1 LIIFEDADF
10 ENAVKGAMLANFLNQ
25 GQVCSNGTRVFV
37 HRSIADKFGKAVA
50 ERVNKLKIAD
60 PYLAD
65 TMVGATI
72 SPEQAQRVLNY
83 IETARKEG
91 ATFLCGGERVTM
103 PGELAGGFYIK
114 PCVLANCKDEM
125 TVCKEEVFGPVMAIL
140 PFDTEEEVLKRAN
153 NTEYGLA
160 AGVFTK
166 DLSRA
171 HRVAAKIES
180 GVVYVNTYNAF
191 PPELPFGGIK
201 KSGMGREA
209 GLASLAFWTQT
220 KAVFVEGGDVDAPY

>member
-1 LIIFEDADF
+1 L
-10 ENAVKGAMLANFLNQ
+10 ENAVKGAMLANFMNQ

-37 HRSIADKFGKAVA
+37 HKSIAEKFGKAVA
-50 ERVNKLKIAD
+50 ERAAKLKIAD
-60 PYLAD
+60 PYQAD

-72 SPEQAQRVLNY
+72 SPEQANRVLGY

-91 ATFLCGGERVTM
+91 ATFVFGGDRVKM
-103 PGELAGGFYIK
+103 PAPFDGGYYIQ
-114 PCVLANCKDEM
+114 PCVLTNCNDNM

-140 PFDTEEEVLKRAN
+140 PFETEEEVLRRAN

-166 DLSRA
+166 DLQRA
-171 HRVAAKIES
+171 HRVAAKIEA

-201 KSGMGREA
+201 KSGMGKEC
-209 GLASLAFWTQT
+209 GISSLAFWTQT
-220 KAVFVEGGDVDAPY
+220 KAVYVEGGDVDAPY